1 MAKSR
6 LQQSRR
12 SMKKKGKL
20 AEFEAAVAEYAE
32 MGHSERVPEEE
43 VQKLPYECCYLP
55 MHGVVREA
63 SETTRLRIVFDAS
76 AKTSTGVS
84 LNDTLLTG
92 PSMYPPNLNPKQV
105 HMAMQWAWLWIYPR
119 CSVR

>member
-20 AEFEAAVAEYAE
+20 AEFEAAMAEYAE

-43 VQKLPYECCYLP
+43 MQKLPYECCYLP

-63 SETTRLRIVFDAS
+63 SETTRLWIVFDAS
-76 AKTSTGVS
+76 AKTSTG
-84 LNDTLLTG
+84 
-92 PSMYPPNLNPKQV
+92 QEC
-105 HMAMQWAWLWIYPR
+105 R
-119 CSVR
+119 